1 MAQQSEIIALVLAIA
16 LIPVVVWTYRGVDL
30 PRKPLLAWG
39 LAAMLGGY
47 ASTVIESFIAH
58 DLFNHLEHLLYAVAG
73 VCFAVLS
80 VTVLTTRSDAGGED
94 A

>member
-1 MAQQSEIIALVLAIA
+1 
-16 LIPVVVWTYRGVDL
+16 
-30 PRKPLLAWG
+30 
-39 LAAMLGGY
+39 MLGGY